1 MNKHASL
8 FTSQATTETW
18 ATLPGFVWI
27 MDCARKTHKPLALG
41 IFFEACIAFLG
52 SIGLRDTVL
61 EKWWNVE
68 MSFRDPCLSMISPA
82 KIRVWWVWSGPWDGA
97 GLLGKHARVFGM
109 PRPQISTCSYPWDVF
124 QNQPLPCTLSLFGL
138 VLALPRGLLGC
149 MVRYGE
155 IWWDMALECF
165 PSSFFGLSCLPW
177 SNWAWRSEGL
187 RGYQV
192 KNMGGI
198 GAHCAE
204 DYETLKMFVEAPSTY
219 KDEPKTCWWQ
229 KPSGI
234 LFHWVD
240 DSRCMGNWTDK
251 YWQGNLVYL
260 SSGTK
265 DSNPTVAHCFS
276 RSFVR
281 MKIHPDTA
289 SRGQQTWARKCQIIQ
304 VRLLNAIVPLSC

>member
-1 MNKHASL
+1 MGVVRPL
-8 FTSQATTETW
+8 DTE
-18 ATLPGFVWI
+18 
-27 MDCARKTHKPLALG
+27 
-41 IFFEACIAFLG
+41 
-52 SIGLRDTVL
+52 
-61 EKWWNVE
+61 
-68 MSFRDPCLSMISPA
+68 
-82 KIRVWWVWSGPWDGA
+82 PWDGA

-124 QNQPLPCTLSLFGL
+124 QSQPLPCTLSLFGL
-138 VLALPRGLLGC
+138 ILALPRGLLGC

-165 PSSFFGLSCLPW
+165 SSSFFGVSCLPW

-187 RGYQV
+187 HGYQV

-219 KDEPKTCWWQ
+219 KDEQKTCWWQ

-240 DSRCMGNWTDK
+240 DGRCMGNWTDK

-260 SSGTK
+260 SWGAK

-276 RSFVR
+276 RSFLS

-304 VRLLNAIVPLSC
+304 VRLLKTRLFHCHVKSPEFNHAQFVPFFSCLIPQCQYEACVYAQIWITNDLDISKSEDPFERAPECTWRSGNSLIKGTRTDIHN